1 MKNKI
6 LSLILIIFSNP
17 VFAQKQAGN
26 ILALNMT
33 GGAFLPQADLKQRF
47 GQNFSNGLGLEI
59 IKPNGLIFGVNGD
72 YMYGKKVKEDILST
86 LYTREGYIIGKNLSP
101 ADVFLRE
108 RAISIFANIGY
119 IWQLKK
125 SENLKGIRTSFGVG
139 FLQHKIRIQDD
150 SRTVSQLTGD
160 YLKGYDRLTNG
171 FSLQQFI
178 GYQYISQ
185 NRRINF
191 FGGLEFIEAFTQN
204 QRNWNWDTRQ
214 ADKTKRIDILT
225 GLKIGWILPFYLN
238 DKGEDYSY

>member
-1 MKNKI
+1 MKNLLCILLFFVFSLSTFAQHKANKI
-6 LSLILIIFSNP
+6 LGVNFT
-17 VFAQKQAGN
+17 
-26 ILALNMT
+26 T
-33 GGAFLPQADLKQRF
+33 GVYLPQADMKTRF
-47 GQNFSNGLGLEI
+47 GQNYSAGVGAEI
-59 IKPNGLIFGVNGD
+59 INPNRILFGINAN

-108 RAISIFANIGY
+108 RVLDIHANIGY
-119 IWQLKK
+119 IWKINK
-125 SENLKGIRTSFGVG
+125 NPNLCGLRTSFGIG

-160 YLKGYDRLTNG
+160 YAKGYDRLTNG
-171 FSLQQFI
+171 ISLQQFV

-191 FGGLEFIEAFTQN
+191 FGGLEFFEAFTQN
-204 QRNWNWDTRQ
+204 QRTWNWDTRQ
-214 ADKTKRIDILT
+214 ADKTKRLDVLT